1 MKNYLKDFEN
11 YLIVEVNASQ
21 NTIDGYNI
29 DLAQYIKECGI
40 ESLEQLDKP
49 SIRQFL
55 TKISHLAPRTRRR
68 KLSSIRS
75 FMTFL
80 KSEGLIKD
88 NPSLEIAN
96 VKVEK
101 RLPKVMSVNQ
111 TASIIDSAESQQDK
125 AILETLYATGCRV
138 SELVGIKIRDID
150 FEERTLR
157 VIGKGDKEREVPIN
171 NPAIRAIKE
180 HLATRGYD
188 SEYVFASRVYNERPM
203 TTKNV
208 RKRVKKFGGEE
219 VHPHMLRHS
228 YATHLHANGVDIRV
242 IQELLGHADIST
254 TTIYTAIANEQM
266 SKAYR
271 SAHPRS

>member
-1 MKNYLKDFEN
+1 
-11 YLIVEVNASQ
+11 
-21 NTIDGYNI
+21 
-29 DLAQYIKECGI
+29 
-40 ESLEQLDKP
+40 
-49 SIRQFL
+49 
-55 TKISHLAPRTRRR
+55 
-68 KLSSIRS
+68 
-75 FMTFL
+75 MTFL